1 MNNEQLTS
9 IIGVYSI
16 HMRIPRFI
24 SFLSLILLAGCSR
37 PQSTAIPPQV
47 PASQSGMVSSIAAT
61 ATARQPVY
69 TLYNARLI
77 GKGES
82 ALIFFAQAADLF
94 SSRSDRT
101 LQAIYASGSA
111 LLSTYRLDYG
121 SSTGARFTY
130 GVIVPDTFVL
140 LGPDGARKTNVIHPS
155 ETELQA
161 LLGPSRQ

>member
-1 MNNEQLTS
+1 
-9 IIGVYSI
+9 
-16 HMRIPRFI
+16 MRNTRLV
-24 SFLSLILLAGCSR
+24 SFLGLILLAGCSR

-69 TLYNARLI
+69 TLYHARLI

-82 ALIFFAQAADLF
+82 ALLFFAQAADLF
-94 SSRSDRT
+94 SSRSDQR

-140 LGPDGARKTNVIHPS
+140 LGPDGVRKTNVIHPS

>member
-1 MNNEQLTS
+1 M
-9 IIGVYSI
+9 
-16 HMRIPRFI
+16 PRFI
-24 SFLSLILLAGCSR
+24 SFLGLILLAGCSR
-37 PQSTAIPPQV
+37 PQSIATAPQA

-69 TLYNARLI
+69 TLFSPRLV

-82 ALIFFAQAADLF
+82 VLLFFAQAADPF
-94 SSRSDRT
+94 SSQSDRT
-101 LQAIYASGSA
+101 LQTVYASGSA

-140 LGPDGARKTNVIHPS
+140 LSPDGARKTNVIHPS
-155 ETELQA
+155 ETELRT